1 MKNYNPFFEPKK
13 IQFVYI
19 PTKDNW
25 EYSRLYLNISRQFL
39 RFLTWKRSLAAI
51 VAWFVFL
58 GQIFFIIVWFLA
70 LFLVLSQ
77 NKKWAKRLHLLIPVI
92 VYSKMS
98 ESEVAD
104 FLERNPQFVEA
115 NNLATISN
123 SKIIETY
130 VDDQSDSIMSKI
142 EPKKE
147 DATLKEIMNKER
159 IDGKESEK
167 NQNNTKNTMENSVIS
182 KSIFD
187 DYESVMD
194 KFNNT

>member
-1 MKNYNPFFEPKK
+1 
-13 IQFVYI
+13 
-19 PTKDNW
+19 
-25 EYSRLYLNISRQFL
+25 
-39 RFLTWKRSLAAI
+39 
-51 VAWFVFL
+51 
-58 GQIFFIIVWFLA
+58 
-70 LFLVLSQ
+70 
-77 NKKWAKRLHLLIPVI
+77 LIPVI

-98 ESEVAD
+98 ESEVVD
-104 FLERNPQFVEA
+104 FLKRNPQFVEA
-115 NNLATISN
+115 NNVATISN

-167 NQNNTKNTMENSVIS
+167 NQNNTKNTMKNSVIS